1 MIESLRD
8 NLFWQFG
15 STGNST
21 GPHAHFE
28 VMINGENV
36 DPMKYFERKWLN
48 LVLIFTDN
56 EQLNQDINKKIKDSR
71 IVYYAD
77 YILEEKE
84 ADTLIISVQNNK
96 YNFKDFMFKV
106 RDKNIRVIL
115 LLENEEQKELE
126 DALLLGIYDIIFDP
140 FSLEDLCK
148 KINTPSLFY
157 NVSKYIKNIIELE
170 NI

>member
-1 MIESLRD
+1 MI
-8 NLFWQFG
+8 
-15 STGNST
+15 
-21 GPHAHFE
+21 
-28 VMINGENV
+28 
-36 DPMKYFERKWLN
+36 
-48 LVLIFTDN
+48 LIFTDN
-56 EQLNQDINKKIKDSR
+56 EQLNKDISRKIEDSR

-84 ADTLIISVQNNK
+84 ADTLIVSVQNNK

-115 LLENEEQKELE
+115 LLENADQKELR

-140 FSLEDLCK
+140 FTLEDICK
-148 KINTPSLFY
+148 KIDTPSAF
-157 NVSKYIKNIIELE
+157 SDIAKYIKDIMELE

>member
-1 MIESLRD
+1 MI
-8 NLFWQFG
+8 
-15 STGNST
+15 
-21 GPHAHFE
+21 
-28 VMINGENV
+28 
-36 DPMKYFERKWLN
+36 
-48 LVLIFTDN
+48 LIFTDN
-56 EQLNQDINKKIKDSR
+56 EQLNKDISRKIEDSR

-84 ADTLIISVQNNK
+84 ADTLIVSVQNNK

-115 LLENEEQKELE
+115 LLENAEQKELR

-140 FSLEDLCK
+140 FTLEDVCK
-148 KINTPSLFY
+148 KIDTPSAF
-157 NVSKYIKNIIELE
+157 SDIAKYIKDIMELE